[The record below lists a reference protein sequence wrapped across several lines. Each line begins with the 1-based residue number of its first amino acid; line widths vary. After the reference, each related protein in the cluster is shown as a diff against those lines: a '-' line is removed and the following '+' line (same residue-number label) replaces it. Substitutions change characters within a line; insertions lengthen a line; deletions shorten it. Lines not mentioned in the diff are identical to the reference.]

1 MKTFNHTFTG
11 YDELEE
17 FLGTHQIVDSESL
30 LIQFFDGMLHIQNTL
45 ELLEYLSHRLS
56 QAHIIGTSTDGEII
70 DANVQDNSVILSF
83 TLFESTSLSS
93 IVIDL
98 EGGSMKA
105 GKALALEA
113 NRFGAQAI
121 IVFTNPFETN
131 GDLLMHGFSEHAQNI
146 ILAGG
151 MAGDNGQFRSAY
163 VISGS
168 NVYEK
173 KAVAV
178 MMRGNQLRVNNGYSF
193 HWLPIGPKFTVTRS
207 VENRIYTLD
216 NKPILDVY
224 RDYLGDS
231 VADTLPSVGVA
242 FPIVFEIEGK
252 LIGRAPL
259 IEFEDGALGFGG
271 SVPEGIQVQFGIG
284 NANLILEASRETFNA
299 CLTQSPE
306 SIFVYSCMAR
316 RRFLGDSI
324 GLETTPLHMI
334 APVSGFFTYG
344 EFFTDRKS
352 GQSSLFNETMSFL
365 ILSESDIQP
374 LPLKDSDSAP
384 SNEWSLITFGALS
397 HLVSKTTSELQ
408 TLNGALQQRI
418 ENQIRDSRTKD
429 EIMIAQSRM
438 AIMGEMIGMIA
449 HQWRQPITVIG
460 MVTNNGILDIQLGD
474 INTNRMLD
482 DLTLIDKQ
490 VHFLS
495 QTIDDFRNFFRPN
508 KLPQHFSFNDI
519 KNEILTIMGKSFE
532 NHNIEVVF
540 SGEMNISVQ
549 TYKNEL
555 LQVFLNIFSNS
566 RDAFEEQN
574 AEEST
579 IICNCE
585 DRDEKILFLIKDNA
599 GGIPESIITRIFEPY
614 FSTKGEKNGTG
625 LGLYMSSII
634 IEKHLKG
641 NIRVC
646 SNDGVTT
653 FAIQIPKVLHEEVL
667 NVL

>member
-1 MKTFNHTFTG
+1 MKTFNHTFIG

-17 FLGTHQIVDSESL
+17 FLGTHQIVDSSSL

-45 ELLEYLSHRLS
+45 ELLEYLSQSLPH
-56 QAHIIGTSTDGEII
+56 AHIIGTSTDGEII

-83 TLFESTSLSS
+83 TLFESTTLSS
-93 IVIDL
+93 IAVSL
-98 EGGSMKA
+98 EEGSLEA
-105 GKALALEA
+105 GKLLALEA
-113 NRFGAQAI
+113 NSFGAQAI
-121 IVFTNPFETN
+121 IVFTNPFEIN
-131 GDLLMHGFSEHAQNI
+131 GDLLMQGFSEHAHNI
-146 ILAGG
+146 VLAGG
-151 MAGDNGQFRSAY
+151 MAGDNGRFHSAY

-178 MMRGNQLRVNNGYSF
+178 MMRGDQLRVSNGYSF

-271 SVPEGIQVQFGIG
+271 SVPEGTQVQFGIG
-284 NANLILEASRETFNA
+284 NANLILEASRATFNA
-299 CLTQSPE
+299 CLNQSPE

-324 GLETTPLHMI
+324 GMETNPLNSI

-344 EFFTDRKS
+344 EFFTDHKS
-352 GQSSLFNETMSFL
+352 GESTLLNETMSFL
-365 ILSESDIQP
+365 ILSESD
-374 LPLKDSDSAP
+374 LKPILKNNSDTSP

-408 TLNGALQQRI
+408 TLNEVLQQRI
-418 ENQIRDSRTKD
+418 EKQIRDSRAKD

-460 MVTNNGILDIQLGD
+460 MVTNNAILDIQLGEFKAD
-474 INTNRMLD
+474 RMLD
-482 DLTLIDKQ
+482 DLALIDKQ

-508 KLPQHFSFNDI
+508 KLPQKFSFDEI

-532 NHNIEVVF
+532 NHNINMIF
-540 SGEMNISVQ
+540 SGEMNISMQ

-566 RDAFEEQN
+566 RDAF
-574 AEEST
+574 AEHEIDDAT
-579 IICNCE
+579 IVCSCE

-641 NIRVC
+641 NMRVC
-646 SNDGVTT
+646 SHDGVTT
-653 FAIQIPKVLHEEVL
+653 FAIQIPKKGLEEMLSVL
-667 NVL
+667 

>member
-1 MKTFNHTFTG
+1 MKTFNHTFIG
-11 YDELEE
+11 YDELEV
-17 FLGTHQIVDSESL
+17 FLGTHHIADSSSL
-30 LIQFFDGMLHIQNTL
+30 LIQFFDGMLNLQNTS
-45 ELLEYLSHRLS
+45 ELLEYLAKRLP
-56 QAHIIGTSTDGEII
+56 QAHVIGTSTDGEII
-70 DANVQDNSVILSF
+70 NAGIQDNSVILSF
-83 TLFESTSLSS
+83 TLFQSTELSS
-93 IVIDL
+93 MMITLGD
-98 EGGSMKA
+98 ESFAA
-105 GKALALEA
+105 GKHLALEA
-113 NRFGAQAI
+113 NKFGAQAI
-121 IVFTNPFETN
+121 IVFSNPFETN
-131 GDLLMHGFSEHAQNI
+131 GDLFMQGFSEHAHNV

-151 MAGDNGQFRSAY
+151 MAGDNGRFQSAY

-168 NVYEK
+168 HVYHQQ
-173 KAVAV
+173 AVAV
-178 MMRGNQLRVNNGYSF
+178 MMRGDQLRVNNGYSF

-207 VENRIYTLD
+207 VGNRIYTL
-216 NKPILDVY
+216 NHKPILDVY

-231 VADTLPSVGVA
+231 IADTLPSVGVA
-242 FPIVFEIEGK
+242 FPIVFEKEGK

-259 IEFEDGALGFGG
+259 IEFEDGSLGFGG
-271 SVPEGIQVQFGIG
+271 SIPDGTQVQFGIG
-284 NANLILEASRETFNA
+284 NANLILEASHETFNA

-324 GLETTPLHMI
+324 GMETSSLNAI

-344 EFFTDRKS
+344 EFFTDQKS
-352 GQSSLFNETMSFL
+352 GQSTLFNETMSFL
-365 ILSESDIQP
+365 ILSESVLKS
-374 LPLKDSDSAP
+374 LPKKNNNPIP
-384 SNEWSLITFGALS
+384 SKEWSLITFSALS

-408 TLNGALQQRI
+408 TLNGILQQRI
-418 ENQIRDSRTKD
+418 ENQISDSRAKD
-429 EIMIAQSRM
+429 DIMIAQSRM

-460 MVTNNGILDIQLGD
+460 MVTNNAILDLQLGEFKAD
-474 INTNRMLD
+474 SILD
-482 DLTLIDKQ
+482 DLSLIDKQ

-508 KLPQHFSFNDI
+508 KLPQKFCFDEI
-519 KNEILTIMGKSFE
+519 KNETLTIMGRSFE
-532 NHNIEVVF
+532 NQNINMIF
-540 SGEMNISVQ
+540 SDEMNISIQ

-566 RDAFEEQN
+566 RDAF
-574 AEEST
+574 AEHEIDDAT
-579 IICNCE
+579 IVCSCE
-585 DRDEKILFLIKDNA
+585 DQDEKILFLIKDNA

-646 SNDGVTT
+646 SHDGVTI
-653 FAIQIPKVLHEEVL
+653 FAIQIPKTLQEEVL
-667 NVL
+667 SVL

>member
-11 YDELEE
+11 YDELEI
-17 FLGTHQIVDSESL
+17 FMGTHQIVDSSSL

-45 ELLEYLSHRLS
+45 ELLEYLSHRLPH
-56 QAHIIGTSTDGEII
+56 AHIIGTSTDGEII
-70 DANVQDNSVILSF
+70 DSSIQDNSVVLSF
-83 TLFESTSLSS
+83 TLFESTSISS
-93 IVIDL
+93 IAITL
-98 EGGSMKA
+98 EEGSFEA
-105 GKALALEA
+105 GKRLAIEA
-113 NRFGAQAI
+113 NEFGAQAI
-121 IVFTNPFETN
+121 IIFTNPFETN
-131 GDLLMHGFSEHAQNI
+131 GDLFMEGFSKYANNVV
-146 ILAGG
+146 LAGG
-151 MAGDNGQFRSAY
+151 MAGDNGRFESAY
-163 VISGS
+163 AILGS
-168 NVYEK
+168 NVYHQE
-173 KAVAV
+173 AVAV
-178 MMRGNQLRVNNGYSF
+178 LIKGDRLRVNNGYSF
-193 HWLPIGPKFTVTRS
+193 DWLPIGPTFTVTHS
-207 VENRIYTLD
+207 IGNRIYTLD
-216 NKPILDVY
+216 DKPILDVY

-242 FPIVFEIEGK
+242 FPIVFEKEGK
-252 LIGRAPL
+252 WIGRAPL
-259 IEFEDGALGFGG
+259 VEFEDGALGFGG
-271 SVPEGIQVQFGIG
+271 SIPEGSKVQFGIG
-284 NANLILEASRETFNA
+284 NANLILEASRETFNS

-324 GLETTPLHMI
+324 GMETASLSTI

-344 EFFTDRKS
+344 EFFTDQKS
-352 GQSSLFNETMSFL
+352 KQSALLNETMSFL
-365 ILSESDIQP
+365 ILSESDEP
-374 LPLKDSDSAP
+374 LLTKKADPLP
-384 SNEWSLITFGALS
+384 SNEWSLITFSALS

-408 TLNGALQQRI
+408 NLNGVLQQRI
-418 ENQIRDSRTKD
+418 DTQMSESRAKD

-460 MVTNNGILDIQLGD
+460 MVTNNTILDIQLGD
-474 INTNRMLD
+474 MNTSRMLD
-482 DLTLIDKQ
+482 DLALIDKQ

-508 KLPQHFSFNDI
+508 KLPQRFSFNDI

-532 NHNIEVVF
+532 NNNIEMIF

-555 LQVFLNIFSNS
+555 LQVFLNIFSNA
-566 RDAFEEQN
+566 RDAFAEHDVEE
-574 AEEST
+574 AT
-579 IICNCE
+579 IVCSCE
-585 DRDEKILFLIKDNA
+585 DRDETILFLIKDNA
-599 GGIPESIITRIFEPY
+599 GGIPHNIITRIFEPY

-634 IEKHLKG
+634 VEKHLRG

-646 SNDGVTT
+646 SDEGVTT
-653 FAIQIPKVLHEEVL
+653 FAIQIPKLLREEVL

>member
-11 YDELEE
+11 YDELEV
-17 FLGTHQIVDSESL
+17 FLDTHQIVDSSSL
-30 LIQFFDGMLHIQNTL
+30 LIQFFDGMLNLQNTS
-45 ELLEYLSHRLS
+45 ELLEYLAKRLP
-56 QAHIIGTSTDGEII
+56 QAHVIGTSTDGEII
-70 DANVQDNSVILSF
+70 NAGIQDNSVILSF
-83 TLFESTSLSS
+83 TLFQSTELSS
-93 IVIDL
+93 MMITLGD
-98 EGGSMKA
+98 ESFAA
-105 GKALALEA
+105 GKHLALEA

-121 IVFTNPFETN
+121 IVFSNPFETN
-131 GDLLMHGFSEHAQNI
+131 GDLFMQGFSEHAHNV

-151 MAGDNGQFRSAY
+151 MAGDNGKFQSAY

-168 NVYEK
+168 NLYDK

-178 MMRGNQLRVNNGYSF
+178 MMRGDQLRVNNGYSF

-207 VENRIYTLD
+207 VGNRIYTLD
-216 NKPILDVY
+216 HKPILDVY

-231 VADTLPSVGVA
+231 IADTLPSVGVA
-242 FPIVFEIEGK
+242 FPIVFEKEGK
-252 LIGRAPL
+252 LVGRAPL
-259 IEFEDGALGFGG
+259 IEFEDGSLGFGG
-271 SVPEGIQVQFGIG
+271 SIPEGTQVQFGIG
-284 NANLILEASRETFNA
+284 NANLILEASHETFNA

-324 GLETTPLHMI
+324 GMETSPLNAI

-344 EFFTDRKS
+344 EFFTDQKS
-352 GQSSLFNETMSFL
+352 GQSTLFNETMSFL

-374 LPLKDSDSAP
+374 PPPKNSDSAT

-408 TLNGALQQRI
+408 TLNGVLQQRI
-418 ENQIRDSRTKD
+418 ENQIRDSRAKD

-460 MVTNNGILDIQLGD
+460 MVTNNAILNIQMSEFKAD
-474 INTNRMLD
+474 SMLD
-482 DLTLIDKQ
+482 DLALIDKQ
-490 VHFLS
+490 VHYLS

-508 KLPQHFSFNDI
+508 KLPQKFIFNDI

-532 NHNIEVVF
+532 NQNINMIF
-540 SGEMNISVQ
+540 SGEMNISMQ

-566 RDAFEEQN
+566 RDAFSEHEIN
-574 AEEST
+574 DAT
-579 IICNCE
+579 IVCSCE
-585 DRDEKILFLIKDNA
+585 DRDENILFLIKDNA
-599 GGIPESIITRIFEPY
+599 GGIPESIIPRIFEPY

-646 SNDGVTT
+646 SHNEVTI
-653 FAIQIPKVLHEEVL
+653 FAIQIPKISQEEVL
-667 NVL
+667 SVL

>member
-1 MKTFNHTFTG
+1 MKTFNLTFTG
-11 YDELEE
+11 YDELEV
-17 FLGTHQIVDSESL
+17 FLDTHRIMDASSL
-30 LIQFFDGMLHIQNTL
+30 LIQFFDGMLNLQNTS
-45 ELLEYLSHRLS
+45 ELLEYLSKRVP
-56 QAHIIGTSTDGEII
+56 QAHIIGASTDGEII
-70 DANVQDNSVILSF
+70 DAGIQDNSVVLSF
-83 TLFESTSLSS
+83 TLFQSTALSS
-93 IVIDL
+93 TIIPL
-98 EGGSMKA
+98 EEGSFDA
-105 GKALALEA
+105 GKHLASEA

-131 GDLLMHGFSEHAQNI
+131 GDLFMQGFSEHADNVV
-146 ILAGG
+146 LAGG
-151 MAGDNGQFRSAY
+151 MAGDNGQFHSAY

-168 NVYEK
+168 KVYHQQ
-173 KAVAV
+173 AVAV
-178 MMRGNQLRVNNGYSF
+178 MMKGDQLRVNNGYSF
-193 HWLPIGPKFTVTRS
+193 DWLPIGPSFTVTRS
-207 VENRIYTLD
+207 IDSRVYTLD
-216 NKPILDVY
+216 GKPILDVY

-231 VADTLPSVGVA
+231 VADTLCSVGVA
-242 FPIVFEIEGK
+242 FPIVFEKEGK

-259 IEFEDGALGFGG
+259 VEFEDGALGFGG
-271 SVPEGIQVQFGIG
+271 SIPQGSKVQFGIG
-284 NANLILEASRETFNA
+284 NANLILEASRETFNL
-299 CLTQSPE
+299 CMTQSPE

-324 GLETTPLHMI
+324 GMETASLSTI

-344 EFFTDRKS
+344 EFFTNQTS
-352 GQSSLFNETMSFL
+352 GQSSLLNETISFL
-365 ILSESDIQP
+365 ILSESDVKP
-374 LPLKDSDSAP
+374 LLPSKGAGEA
-384 SNEWSLITFGALS
+384 SNEWSLITFSALS

-408 TLNGALQQRI
+408 SLNTVLQERI
-418 ENQIRDSRTKD
+418 ETQITDSRAKD

-460 MVTNNGILDIQLGD
+460 MVTNNAILDIQLGD
-474 INTNRMLD
+474 VNTDRMLD
-482 DLTLIDKQ
+482 DLALIDKQ

-532 NHNIEVVF
+532 NHNIEMIF

-566 RDAFEEQN
+566 RDAFAEHNIEE
-574 AEEST
+574 AT
-579 IICNCE
+579 IVCSCE

-599 GGIPESIITRIFEPY
+599 GGIPHTIITRIFEPY

-634 IEKHLKG
+634 VEKHLRG

-646 SNDGVTT
+646 SYDGVTT
-653 FAIQIPKVLHEEVL
+653 FAIQIPKVLREEVL
-667 NVL
+667 SVV